1 MARKRDHLTIM
12 PAYGRGGGGM
22 LDWEGG
28 GCRWVGERGRT
39 FVFQKEM

>member
-12 PAYGRGGGGM
+12 PAYGKGGGM

-28 GCRWVGERGRT
+28 GCRWVGGGGRT